1 MKEVVIKM
9 SNEEKSFRKTN
20 INWYIPTLINF
31 SSWLIFFIPYK
42 EESISLEVE
51 KNYNI
56 SGNNVDGFILTIKGE
71 K

>member
-1 MKEVVIKM
+1 MN
-9 SNEEKSFRKTN
+9 NENINKTN

-42 EESISLEVE
+42 EESINLEVE

>member
-9 SNEEKSFRKTN
+9 SNEEKNIKKTN

-71 K
+71 

>member
-20 INWYIPTLINF
+20 INWYIPTLSNF

>member
-1 MKEVVIKM
+1 MEKNNNQEVFH
-9 SNEEKSFRKTN
+9 KSN

-51 KNYNI
+51 ENYNI
-56 SGNNVDGFILTIKGE
+56 SGNNVAGFILTIKGE